1 MIHVLVRAMIGECMC
16 VRTCAFVVCACVAV
30 FVRVFGRL
38 CVHACALV
46 WLCSFVCLGACAF
59 MRVRL
64 CGCAHVRGQNK
75 SEGWL

>member
-30 FVRVFGRL
+30 FVRVFGRV
-38 CVHACALV
+38 CVRCV
-46 WLCSFVCLGACAF
+46 
-59 MRVRL
+59 RV

>member
-16 VRTCAFVVCACVAV
+16 VRTCAFVVCACA
-30 FVRVFGRL
+30 
-38 CVHACALV
+38 CV
-46 WLCSFVCLGACAF
+46 F